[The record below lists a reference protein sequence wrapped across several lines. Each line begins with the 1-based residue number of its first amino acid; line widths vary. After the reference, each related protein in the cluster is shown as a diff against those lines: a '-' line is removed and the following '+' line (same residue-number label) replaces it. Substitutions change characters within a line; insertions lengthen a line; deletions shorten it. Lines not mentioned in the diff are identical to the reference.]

1 MKFWKEFKAFI
12 SRGNIVDLAIG
23 VIIGTAFNKIVT
35 SLVNDIIMPLI
46 TWALGAESL
55 ADLSIVLQRDAEG
68 IATLTWNYGNF
79 IQTLIDFL
87 IVALTIF
94 VALKIMM
101 KSSKMFKDMAGRV
114 RRPSKE
120 EKQFLVDAGVN
131 LKDKKAVKEAL
142 ARRNAEILKAK
153 AEEEA
158 KQKEEAYKNSTEGL
172 LKEIRDLL
180 KENRAVG
187 EAENKAENGAEPIG
201 KDEDK

>member
-1 MKFWKEFKAFI
+1 M
-12 SRGNIVDLAIG
+12 
-23 VIIGTAFNKIVT
+23 
-35 SLVNDIIMPLI
+35 
-46 TWALGAESL
+46 ALPP
-55 ADLSIVLQRDAEG
+55 
-68 IATLTWNYGNF
+68 
-79 IQTLIDFL
+79 
-87 IVALTIF
+87 
-94 VALKIMM
+94 
-101 KSSKMFKDMAGRV
+101 
-114 RRPSKE
+114 RPSKE

-180 KENRAVG
+180 KENKAVG

>member
-1 MKFWKEFKAFI
+1 M
-12 SRGNIVDLAIG
+12 
-23 VIIGTAFNKIVT
+23 
-35 SLVNDIIMPLI
+35 
-46 TWALGAESL
+46 ALPP
-55 ADLSIVLQRDAEG
+55 
-68 IATLTWNYGNF
+68 
-79 IQTLIDFL
+79 
-87 IVALTIF
+87 
-94 VALKIMM
+94 
-101 KSSKMFKDMAGRV
+101 
-114 RRPSKE
+114 RPSKE

-180 KENRAVG
+180 KENKADG
-187 EAENKAENGAEPIG
+187 EAKNKAENGAEPIG